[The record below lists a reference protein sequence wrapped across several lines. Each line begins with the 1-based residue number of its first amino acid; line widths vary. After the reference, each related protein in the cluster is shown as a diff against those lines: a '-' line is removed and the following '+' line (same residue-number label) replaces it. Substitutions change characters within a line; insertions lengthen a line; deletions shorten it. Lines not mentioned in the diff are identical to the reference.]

1 MNIIDEELNKLNNT
15 LLEALS
21 TEENKISGDI
31 SEFIFTK
38 AKRLRPKLIF
48 LYAKALNIN
57 INDDIINLACASELI
72 HTSTLIHDDI
82 IDNSDK
88 RRGLITLNR
97 KLGNN
102 LSVLAGDFILSL
114 AMQYLT
120 KCNSL
125 EVINIFAKA
134 LKVMC
139 ESEINQHFE
148 HNIAPDF
155 NEYILKSENKTAKLF
170 EASLVSL
177 CELKNLEY
185 KKPTLNFAINFGIA
199 FQLKDDY
206 INIYSE
212 NKDKPK
218 YSDIVNGIYT
228 APVLFLNQKVKVSSL
243 SPNEIIEQ
251 TDNDEIKNQTIDLI
265 KNYAK
270 KAIASLEFIKDNQYK
285 QELIKIT
292 ENLYEAV

>member
-1 MNIIDEELNKLNNT
+1 MNIINEELNKLNNT
-15 LLEALS
+15 LSEALS
-21 TEENKISGDI
+21 ADKNKISTDI
-31 SEFIFTK
+31 SEFIFTH

-48 LYAKALNIN
+48 LYAKALNID

-125 EVINIFAKA
+125 EVINTFAKA
-134 LKVMC
+134 LKIMC

-148 HNIAPDF
+148 HNIVPDF
-155 NEYILKSENKTAKLF
+155 NEYISKSENKTAKLF

-177 CELKNLEY
+177 CKLKNLEY
-185 KKPTLNFAINFGIA
+185 ENQTFNFAKNFGIA
-199 FQLKDDY
+199 FQIKDDY

-218 YSDIVNGIYT
+218 YSDIFNGIYT
-228 APVLFLNQKVKVSSL
+228 APVLFLNEKTEVTSL
-243 SPNEIIEQ
+243 SADEIIEQ
-251 TDNDEIKNQTIDLI
+251 TNNDEIKNKTIDLI

-292 ENLYEAV
+292 ENLYKAV